1 MDENI
6 KVFIN
11 CPYDIE
17 YVPMKQ
23 ALMFAVLYCGF
34 EPQLASMIQ
43 DAGYTRLD
51 KIKKLINDTSYGI
64 HDISRCKA
72 SKKNEWYRMNMPFEM
87 GLDFGSRYFCCKD
100 RKKNFLVLTNERYNL
115 HPAFSDFSGNDPLC
129 HKNEVDR
136 LIKIVRDFFY
146 SAVSSNSKEKFIS
159 KAEITVAY
167 ENFQTQL
174 HKDFNG
180 KKDDILEFRV
190 GMGAES
196 IKELLESI
204 DLEKEYAELQAGLEN
219 ATGQK
224 RARIVKRSAANWS
237 AFRCI
242 SASAAVWRTAASS

>member
-17 YVPMKQ
+17 YVPIKQ

-43 DAGYTRLD
+43 DAGCTRLD

-146 SAVSSNSKEKFIS
+146 SEVSSNSKEKFIS

-167 ENFQTQL
+167 EIFQTQL

-180 KKDDILEFRV
+180 KKEDILEMLDDEYCYR
-190 GMGAES
+190 
-196 IKELLESI
+196 IKSFMELY
-204 DLEKEYAELQAGLEN
+204 K
-219 ATGQK
+219 
-224 RARIVKRSAANWS
+224 AN
-237 AFRCI
+237 F
-242 SASAAVWRTAASS
+242 

>member
-23 ALMFAVLYCGF
+23 VLMFAVLYCGF

-100 RKKNFLVLTNERYNL
+100 RKKTFLFLLTRDIIYIL
-115 HPAFSDFSGNDPLC
+115 LF
-129 HKNEVDR
+129 
-136 LIKIVRDFFY
+136 LI
-146 SAVSSNSKEKFIS
+146 
-159 KAEITVAY
+159 
-167 ENFQTQL
+167 
-174 HKDFNG
+174 
-180 KKDDILEFRV
+180 FREMIPYV
-190 GMGAES
+190 
-196 IKELLESI
+196 IKMKLI
-204 DLEKEYAELQAGLEN
+204 D
-219 ATGQK
+219 
-224 RARIVKRSAANWS
+224 
-237 AFRCI
+237 
-242 SASAAVWRTAASS
+242 